1 MSVFDEYVVQS
12 GNITYPF
19 LLALTVC
26 FLLTCACAVC
36 RIWGHR
42 ARRSGLATASCP
54 LWRRWLSQSIPTTTC
69 ESALEHC
76 SQTRGLTSWTSRI
89 LLFHTTLH
97 LMHASLH
104 LCFTTARLTVVLE
117 RFSVCVTVGV
127 CGELPVRDKT
137 TVAMRHDE
145 DMITYRK
152 LRRKKTS
159 AWNNVFQ
166 WFYCFSA

>member
-1 MSVFDEYVVQS
+1 MSVFDEYFVQS

-36 RIWGHR
+36 RTWGHR

-76 SQTRGLTSWTSRI
+76 FQTKGLTSWTSRI

-104 LCFTTARLTVVLE
+104 LCCTTARLTVVLDG
-117 RFSVCVTVGV
+117 FLSVCDCRCMWRTACSWQNHCSYEARWG
-127 CGELPVRDKT
+127 
-137 TVAMRHDE
+137 HDYVQE
-145 DMITYRK
+145 IT
-152 LRRKKTS
+152 KKKNIS
-159 AWNNVFQ
+159 LK
-166 WFYCFSA
+166 